1 MSTTTRFPK
10 QDSRSEITASVE
22 LTLPDGRLNPAA
34 LGWARSPLIRTGG
47 IGPRRFWG
55 RNKRWEYWN
64 IMTPRYIVGLTVSAI
79 DYAAV
84 HEVWIFNR
92 DTREAVHR
100 AATVL
105 PARGVSLPP
114 TLGQGPASARAKDLR
129 IEVTEEPDG
138 VRMRVEVPRA
148 SVDVLA
154 EKPAGHESLAV
165 VVPWTKRRFQY
176 TVKDVARPARGTV
189 TVDGTVY
196 DLPAGESWAV
206 LDHGRGRWPYDITWN
221 WGVGSGRYQG
231 SVIGIQVGG
240 KWTDGTGATENAF
253 FIDGRMHKIH
263 EDLTWEYDQ
272 ADFLRPWSVHGGGL
286 DARFVPFYDRV
297 ARTNLGIIAAAT
309 DQCFGV
315 WSGAFTTAGG
325 EVIPFDGV
333 EGWAEHVHNR
343 W

>member
-10 QDSRSEITASVE
+10 QDSRSEITAPVE

-114 TLGQGPASARAKDLR
+114 TLGQGHASARAKDLR
-129 IEVTEEPDG
+129 IEVTEELRDTG
-138 VRMRVEVPRA
+138 IDTVQEAWWCRSRIRR
-148 SVDVLA
+148 
-154 EKPAGHESLAV
+154 EKP
-165 VVPWTKRRFQY
+165 
-176 TVKDVARPARGTV
+176 PA
-189 TVDGTVY
+189 
-196 DLPAGESWAV
+196 
-206 LDHGRGRWPYDITWN
+206 TWSSP
-221 WGVGSGRYQG
+221 GSG
-231 SVIGIQVGG
+231 
-240 KWTDGTGATENAF
+240 
-253 FIDGRMHKIH
+253 
-263 EDLTWEYDQ
+263 
-272 ADFLRPWSVHGGGL
+272 
-286 DARFVPFYDRV
+286 
-297 ARTNLGIIAAAT
+297 
-309 DQCFGV
+309 
-315 WSGAFTTAGG
+315 
-325 EVIPFDGV
+325 
-333 EGWAEHVHNR
+333 
-343 W
+343 